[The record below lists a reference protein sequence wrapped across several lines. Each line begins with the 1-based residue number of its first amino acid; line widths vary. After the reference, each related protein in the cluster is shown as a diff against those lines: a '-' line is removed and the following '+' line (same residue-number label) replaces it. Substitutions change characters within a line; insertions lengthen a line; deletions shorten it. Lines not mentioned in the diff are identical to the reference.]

1 MNSDQTEGDIGI
13 PVAVAAAGN
22 LVGINMANL
31 PAGGTQSTQAQRPY
45 VAQKSSEEE
54 SDHEYYNDIDRLQRE
69 LQPLRR
75 NETTV

>member
-1 MNSDQTEGDIGI
+1 MNSDKTEGDIGI
-13 PVAVAAAGN
+13 PVVS
-22 LVGINMANL
+22 
-31 PAGGTQSTQAQRPY
+31 AGGTLVGTNPLNAPPNGQRPY
-45 VAQKSSEEE
+45 PPQKSSEEE